1 MWRRWVPRLKDT
13 KVNMASTDAFKKIR
27 VVAWAAVAALA
38 VVSGMLVLGEMHKAQ
53 QGSMPGAVRIGAP
66 FELTRTDG
74 TRFSSAALAGKPYA
88 IFFGFTHCPDICPT
102 TLLEMTS
109 HLKTL
114 GDRRNALNVVF
125 VSIDPERDT
134 PEHLKLYLSAFD
146 PAIIGLTGTPTEI
159 AAVAKSYRAIYEKV
173 PSKDGKDYT
182 MNHTA
187 SVYLM
192 DRGGRL
198 ASTML
203 FEEPEE
209 TRNKKIENLL
219 TR

>member
-1 MWRRWVPRLKDT
+1 
-13 KVNMASTDAFKKIR
+13 MASIDAIRKIR

-38 VVSGMLVLGEMHKAQ
+38 VGAGMLVLGEMHKVQ
-53 QGSMPGAVRIGAP
+53 QGSLPGAARIGAP

-74 TRFSSAALAGKPYA
+74 TRFSSTALAGKPFA

-102 TLLEMTS
+102 TLLEMTG
-109 HLKTL
+109 HLKAL
-114 GDRRNALNVVF
+114 GSRRDQLNVVF
-125 VSIDPERDT
+125 VSVDPERDT

-146 PAIIGLTGTPTEI
+146 SSIIGLTGTPAEI
-159 AAVAKSYRAIYEKV
+159 AAVARSYRAIYEKV

-192 DRGGRL
+192 DRNGRL